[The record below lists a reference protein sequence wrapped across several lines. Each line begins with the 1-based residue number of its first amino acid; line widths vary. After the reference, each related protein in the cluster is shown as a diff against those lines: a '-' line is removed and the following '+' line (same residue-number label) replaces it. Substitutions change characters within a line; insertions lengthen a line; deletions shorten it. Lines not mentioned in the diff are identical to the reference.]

1 MTIVWS
7 FVFNLHRSVNSCTTV
22 TKCNAVDEEVV
33 FVGQSTCEYTSQVL
47 WVNSVVLIYQ
57 SVAEIVTNLNVA
69 DNANRKRLLC
79 HVSLF

>member
-1 MTIVWS
+1 M
-7 FVFNLHRSVNSCTTV
+7 
-22 TKCNAVDEEVV
+22 